1 MFGLTVL
8 DLVLILALLSY
19 LGYGLRNGF
28 LVTFGGIAG
37 FAAGAVAAFFA
48 VPLVSGFVDDSGWRL
63 TAIVAAAV
71 VLMALGHGAGTMIGR
86 KIRGA
91 VRIRPL
97 RAVDRLVGGAVNVAV
112 SALVMSMLAFSV
124 SSLGVPLV
132 SQQLAESKVIRFI
145 DGLTPTPVKATM
157 AQLRSAVIGNGI
169 PTLLEGLDQ
178 GQPVAV
184 PNASTD
190 TPALN
195 RAAGSVLKIAGTA
208 FECGQN
214 QTGTGF
220 VVSPGRV
227 VTNAHVVA
235 GVSQPVVEVP
245 GGGAMPGRVV
255 YFDTRHD
262 LAVLAVDGLPA
273 EPLAAEPGPA
283 QRQPGR
289 FRRLSARRSVPVQAR
304 HSAGHHHGAGAGHLR
319 KQPGTRGDLPPGRRR
334 PARQL
339 GRAAADHGGP
349 GGRCHFCQGNIRR
362 RTGLRHH
369 HGSTSARSRPRH
381 RRSAPPC
388 RPGSASR
395 SSSGIRTHAPAR
407 LA

>member
-1 MFGLTVL
+1 LVFGLTVL

-28 LVTFGGIAG
+28 LVTLGGIAG

-71 VLMALGHGAGTMIGR
+71 VLIALGHGAGTMIGR
-86 KIRGA
+86 QIRGA

-97 RAVDRLVGGAVNVAV
+97 RTVDRLVGGAANLAV
-112 SALVMSMLAFSV
+112 SALVLSMLAFSV
-124 SSLGVPLV
+124 SSLGVPVV

-157 AQLRSAVIGNGI
+157 AQLRSTVLGNGI
-169 PTLLEGLDQ
+169 PTLLEGLEQ
-178 GQPVAV
+178 GPPVVV
-184 PNASTD
+184 PDASTD

-195 RAAGSVLKIAGTA
+195 RAAESVLKIAGTA

-245 GGGAMPGRVV
+245 DGSALPGRVV

-273 EPLAAEPGPA
+273 EPLA
-283 QRQPGR
+283 
-289 FRRLSARRSVPVQAR
+289 LSA
-304 HSAGHHHGAGAGHLR
+304 
-319 KQPGTRGDLPPGRRR
+319 DLPAGS
-334 PARQL
+334 PAAFA
-339 GRAAADHGGP
+339 GYPHGGP
-349 GGRCHFCQGNIRR
+349 FQSKPATVRDITTVLVPDIYGNSPASEEIYRLAGDVQPGNSGGPLLTTEGQVAGVIFAKATSDAEVGFAITMDDLTPVVSQAP
-362 RTGLRHH
+362 GL
-369 HGSTSARSRPRH
+369 
-381 RRSAPPC
+381 SAPV
-388 RPGSASR
+388 
-395 SSSGIRTHAPAR
+395 SSGQCIQK
-407 LA
+407 